1 MLNNDKKV
9 CPQCSAENLKNS
21 NYCYQCGYKFN
32 KIKSESFTGEKVFTF
47 DNDID
52 TNLNNDDDTIIVR
65 LFQIMSIV
73 NNFQFKGQ
81 QYDNVKINWY
91 VVNRKT
97 PVIAYDKV
105 AVHYSRMSGNERLNI
120 AQYIDEKFTLREGR
134 LLEKYIENTSDIKTV
149 FEEIRIPIV
158 ENVRSF
164 SNMIGVMN
172 TSKISLYKKNKYNLP
187 FKVEGIFN
195 IKDAEESVSWDSQDT
210 VISKNIRKKLEN
222 YMKEMD
228 K

>member
-1 MLNNDKKV
+1 M
-9 CPQCSAENLKNS
+9 ENIKNS

-32 KIKSESFTGEKVFTF
+32 EIKLEFFTGEKVFTF
-47 DNDID
+47 DNNID

-73 NNFQFKGQ
+73 NNFKFKGQ
-81 QYDNVKINWY
+81 RYDNVKINWY

-97 PVIAYDKV
+97 PVIVYDKV
-105 AVHYSRMSGNERLNI
+105 AVHYSRMSGNERLGI

-172 TSKISLYKKNKYNLP
+172 TSKISLYKKNNYNLP

-222 YMKEMD
+222 YMKKMD